1 MGAKVSLLQPATW
14 MLCQGFS
21 SWANSPRWLIC
32 YKDDH
37 SQNTSFE
44 QNRLDLIS
52 VPQFLSAHL
61 AACPLIP
68 TSVFNSQC
76 PMYLPHTCILCSQ
89 QACLIALFFFS
100 SALRSVHSMMLHF
113 NWLLLSCQSLL
124 AVDVVGGASEGTA
137 GWCVCRVSGSSAGPD
152 QAFWPAAADYL
163 AGYCQC
169 HQRGRGPYTTAQ
181 VTIINA
187 CYTDAQHTLFS

>member
-1 MGAKVSLLQPATW
+1 MTIHKTPALSRIGWIWFLSPSFCLPIWQLVHWSLHLCLTHSTLCICPTHVYYVHNRPVW
-14 MLCQGFS
+14 ML
-21 SWANSPRWLIC
+21 
-32 YKDDH
+32 Y
-37 SQNTSFE
+37 
-44 QNRLDLIS
+44 
-52 VPQFLSAHL
+52 
-61 AACPLIP
+61 
-68 TSVFNSQC
+68 
-76 PMYLPHTCILCSQ
+76 
-89 QACLIALFFFS
+89 FFS
-100 SALRSVHSMMLHF
+100 SALGSVHSMMLHF